1 MRSEVAS
8 SADRWLIQPAVAR
21 PVLKPRRAKPEGDA
35 PRLST
40 TPLSEPADILRRMPT
55 QALSPALCE
64 LLEIMSS
71 PMLLIANSPAGNLIE
86 MLPAEPVLREEA

>member
-1 MRSEVAS
+1 
-8 SADRWLIQPAVAR
+8 
-21 PVLKPRRAKPEGDA
+21 
-35 PRLST
+35 
-40 TPLSEPADILRRMPT
+40 MPT
-55 QALSPALCE
+55 QAISPALFE